1 MEIDNPE
8 LIRFSNEKGRICADS
23 FFQAYNTV
31 KQIID
36 LWDNLTTLMPNS
48 FDEIA
53 DGSQS
58 SLGTQADGRKP
69 ITGNDY
75 HNFKAACDQ
84 LASLVETND
93 NQIKTLLLKISVN
106 GQSRF

>member
-31 KQIID
+31 KQFID
-36 LWDNLTTLMPNS
+36 LWDNLNTLMPNS
-48 FDEIA
+48 YDEIA

-75 HNFKAACDQ
+75 HIFKAACDE
-84 LASLVETND
+84 LVNLVESSD
-93 NQIKTLLLKISVN
+93 NEIKTLLLKIAVN
-106 GQSRF
+106 GQARF

>member
-31 KQIID
+31 KQFID
-36 LWDNLTTLMPNS
+36 HWDNLNTLMPNS
-48 FDEIA
+48 YDEIA

-58 SLGTQADGRKP
+58 SLVTQADGRKP

-75 HNFKAACDQ
+75 HKFKSACDQ
-84 LASLVETND
+84 LATLVESND

-106 GQSRF
+106 GQARF

>member
-31 KQIID
+31 KQFID
-36 LWDNLTTLMPNS
+36 LWDNLNTLMPNS
-48 FDEIA
+48 YDEIA

-75 HNFKAACDQ
+75 YKFKSACDE
-84 LASLVETND
+84 LVNLVESSD
-93 NQIKTLLLKISVN
+93 NEIKTLLLKISVN
-106 GQSRF
+106 GQARF